1 MKVLITGGDG
11 FIGSATLRYLA
22 LTKLHDA
29 VGMVRPKKNFFP
41 ELPLEYR
48 FCDLLFAE
56 NDGPN
61 LKDIDVVV
69 HTAAMVHRTNNFQK
83 NFSEGFMKMNCNA
96 TLKLAEHAA
105 KEGVKRFIFLS
116 SIKVNGEKSELNKP
130 FRYDD
135 PKIGDDPYG
144 KSKSKAEMGLLKIA
158 SNTSLD
164 VTIIRPPL
172 VYGPGVKANF
182 ATLLKFASR
191 NIPLPLGSIN
201 NKRSFV
207 ALDNLIS
214 LIVICIDHPKAANE
228 IFLVSDGEDISTEKL
243 YTIMSEALGK
253 KALVFKFDKKI
264 LKRIF
269 LFFGI
274 SSIINRLCDDLRV
287 DIQHTKDTLDWNP
300 VISILDGVKKCVPQ
314 EKRNKSKSM

>member
-1 MKVLITGGDG
+1 MKVLITGADG
-11 FIGSATLRYLA
+11 FIGSAMMRYLT

-29 VGMVRPKKNFFP
+29 VGLVRPKKKFFP

-48 FCDLLFAE
+48 FFDFLCAD
-56 NDGPN
+56 NDMPN

-69 HTAAMVHRTNNFQK
+69 HTAAMVHRTK
-83 NFSEGFMKMNCNA
+83 NFPKNVLEGFMKMNCNA
-96 TLKLAEHAA
+96 TLNLAEHAA
-105 KEGVKRFIFLS
+105 KAGVKRFIFLS
-116 SIKVNGEKSELNKP
+116 SIKVNGEKSDLNKP

-144 KSKSKAEMGLLKIA
+144 KSKSEAEMGLLKIS
-158 SNTSLD
+158 SNTNLD

-182 ATLLKFASR
+182 STLLKFASR

-207 ALDNLIS
+207 ALDNLIN
-214 LIVICIDHPKAANE
+214 LIVTCIDHPKAANE
-228 IFLVSDGEDISTEKL
+228 IFLVSDGEDISTAKL

-274 SSIINRLCDDLRV
+274 SSIFNRLSDDLRV
-287 DIQHTKDTLDWNP
+287 DIQHTKDTLNWNP
-300 VISILDGVKKCVPQ
+300 VISILEGVKQCVPQ
-314 EKRNKSKSM
+314 EQRNKPK